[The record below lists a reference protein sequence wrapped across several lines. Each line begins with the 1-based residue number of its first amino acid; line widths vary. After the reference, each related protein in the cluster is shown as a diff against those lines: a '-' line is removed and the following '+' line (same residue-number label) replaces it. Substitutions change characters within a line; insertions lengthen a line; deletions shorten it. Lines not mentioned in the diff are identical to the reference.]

1 MSRSFTSNSHHSPSP
16 DVQPVARSDA
26 TESTSQL
33 ATSLPPPSSIQ
44 PSTSRAPRCRVYT
57 HRRDMHQ
64 ALSALSTRCV
74 VSVAASALAQCHD
87 PHRSTCT
94 SKVQQVQQVS
104 RVGLHNPLCSK
115 AMIHPRCR
123 KSTKPHS
130 PRIDWLSPSLESTH
144 STTRAGHLPR
154 DPIYKTRPATSYHFE
169 AVTHYSP
176 LDAMWSCTVIAST
189 STAVKCLSSGAHRHV
204 TQSLAHPGEVDDQHG
219 DIGIRSRTRMI
230 PYGLRYTTTT
240 RED

>member
-1 MSRSFTSNSHHSPSP
+1 MKIMSRSFTSNSHHSPSP

-44 PSTSRAPRCRVYT
+44 PSTSRAPRCRIYT

-74 VSVAASALAQCHD
+74 VSVAASALTQCHD
-87 PHRSTCT
+87 PHRSACT

-130 PRIDWLSPSLESTH
+130 PQIDWWSPLPHQLTH
-144 STTRAGHLPR
+144 NPSRAGHLPW
-154 DPIYKTRPATSYHFE
+154 DPSDKTRPAICQHFE
-169 AVTHYSP
+169 AVTRDFP
-176 LDAMWSCTVIAST
+176 LDAM
-189 STAVKCLSSGAHRHV
+189 
-204 TQSLAHPGEVDDQHG
+204 
-219 DIGIRSRTRMI
+219 
-230 PYGLRYTTTT
+230 
-240 RED
+240 